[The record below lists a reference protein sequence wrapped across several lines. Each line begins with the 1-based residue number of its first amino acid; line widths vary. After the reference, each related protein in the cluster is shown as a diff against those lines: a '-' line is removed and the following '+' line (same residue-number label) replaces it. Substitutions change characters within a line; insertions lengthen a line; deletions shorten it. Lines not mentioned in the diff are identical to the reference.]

1 MAQWDAIQ
9 SELPRRLLSLSS
21 LLTLEKLDERSWLVA
36 RIGRQGLNLLGE
48 DGGGTH
54 DELAITPHQS
64 PNHRQRSHVYS
75 SQSYTVKTLRLWLAP
90 CTAALYSTA
99 SSGLMDV
106 FGSCREDSWTMGSHQ
121 RCHPQWFAN
130 TSRVI
135 SPCHSPV
142 HCLPTARLPMLYELQ
157 LL

>member
-1 MAQWDAIQ
+1 M
-9 SELPRRLLSLSS
+9 SS
-21 LLTLEKLDERSWLVA
+21 PLTLEKLDERSWLVA
-36 RIGRQGLNLLGE
+36 RIGRQGLSLLGE

-75 SQSYTVKTLRLWLAP
+75 SQSYTVKILHLWLAP

-106 FGSCREDSWTMGSHQ
+106 FGSLSLKNFCIMDCISVIQSSL
-121 RCHPQWFAN
+121 PQVPILCTGGEG
-130 TSRVI
+130 TSKVLFSMPYLRTLR
-135 SPCHSPV
+135 SL
-142 HCLPTARLPMLYELQ
+142 LPFCPAHM
-157 LL
+157 

>member
-21 LLTLEKLDERSWLVA
+21 LLTLEKLDERSWLAA
-36 RIGRQGLNLLGE
+36 RIGHQGLSLLGE

-106 FGSCREDSWTMGSHQ
+106 FGSLSLKTLGPWARIKD
-121 RCHPQWFAN
+121 
-130 TSRVI
+130 VI
-135 SPCHSPV
+135 
-142 HCLPTARLPMLYELQ
+142 LNGLQ
-157 LL
+157 TRRR